1 MKPYWY
7 SVFLVLSIIV
17 VIWADILPD
26 KQQKS
31 QNRQE
36 QLFTEQSSGNQEEKA
51 GGGEDLQESEE
62 AANETVSE
70 LTTTAAESGTDEP
83 ETEDRQEETT
93 VWPKLNEDFSGV
105 LFIGDSRTVGLSEYG
120 NLGEAEVFAS
130 SGMSVFN
137 LFDQKI
143 KLKGGE
149 KMALEDNLSGS
160 SYHTIFLML
169 GINELGYEFSSIVK
183 KYEDTVLKLQKMQPS
198 AEIVLEANLYVTSEK
213 SSQSTIYN
221 NERISTLNA
230 EIKKIAESTG
240 CYFIDVNEIFD
251 DGNGN
256 LAEEYS
262 TDGSHVLGKY
272 YSVWVEWIRG
282 NER

>member
-93 VWPKLNEDFSGV
+93 VWPKLNGDFSGV

-120 NLGEAEVFAS
+120 NLGEAEIFAS

-282 NER
+282 SER